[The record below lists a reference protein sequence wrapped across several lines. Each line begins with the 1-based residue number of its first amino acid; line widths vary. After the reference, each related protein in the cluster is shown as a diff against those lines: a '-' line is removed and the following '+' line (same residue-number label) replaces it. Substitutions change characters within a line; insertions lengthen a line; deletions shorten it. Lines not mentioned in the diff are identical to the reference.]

1 MRHPEGVL
9 MDMSEFRP
17 AGADARWCELVGQL
31 GSEAAAPLT
40 AALERVSQLTATG
53 RIDRPSL
60 RALRDELERAR
71 RVAMLGQQL
80 ARFATGVRQNPER
93 LNLAQ
98 LLRQA
103 VAQRR
108 RETEARGV
116 QFRQVLTAA
125 DVVVD
130 ASLLFALLNAVLDWS
145 LAHARSSIE
154 FRLDHRSSPAHAR
167 LACRFSHRPPDAA
180 GLIDAASLDS
190 LPWRLAQQIAWA
202 MGVAIERHDD
212 ASQTAL
218 VLEFP
223 STVGEG
229 FDAVTAVE
237 YDPAAAVASAVA
249 KTVAGSQVLVLSARA
264 EIRARV
270 RDAVRH
276 MGLMIDFVASVE
288 EARDF
293 CREGLPHALVY
304 ESSLAGDRFEAL
316 HAELLRDAP
325 TLAFIELG
333 EEGDAF
339 AVSGFG
345 GAEVA
350 HVGREA
356 IATGLPSA
364 LVFELSRSL

>member
-1 MRHPEGVL
+1 

-17 AGADARWCELVGQL
+17 GGADERWCDLVGQL

-40 AALERVSQLTATG
+40 AALERVNQLTATG

-80 ARFATGVRQNPER
+80 ARFAAGVRQNPER

-103 VAQRR
+103 VAQRG
-108 RETEARGV
+108 RETEARGI
-116 QFRQVLTAA
+116 QFRQVLKAA

-130 ASLLFALLNAVLDWS
+130 PSLLFALLNAVLDWS
-145 LAHARSSIE
+145 FAHARSPIE
-154 FRLDHRSSPAHAR
+154 FRLDHRSWPAHAR
-167 LACRFSHRPPDAA
+167 LACRFSHRPPDEVGGGAA
-180 GLIDAASLDS
+180 ALDS

-237 YDPAAAVASAVA
+237 YDPDAVASAVA
-249 KTVAGSQVLVLSARA
+249 RPLAGSQVLVLAARA

-270 RDAVRH
+270 REAVRH
-276 MGLMIDFVASVE
+276 MDLMVDFVTSVE

-316 HAELLRDAP
+316 HAELLHDAP

-345 GAEVA
+345 GSEVA

-364 LVFELSRSL
+364 LVFELSRNL

>member
-1 MRHPEGVL
+1 MHHREGVQ

-17 AGADARWCELVGQL
+17 AGADERWCDLVGQL
-31 GSEAAAPLT
+31 GREAAAPLT
-40 AALERVSQLTATG
+40 AALERVNELTATG

-60 RALRDELERAR
+60 RALRAELERAR
-71 RVAMLGQQL
+71 HVAMLGQQL
-80 ARFATGVRQNPER
+80 ARFAVGVRQNPER

-103 VAQRR
+103 IAQRG
-108 RETEARGV
+108 RETEPRGV
-116 QFRQVLTAA
+116 QFRQVSKAE

-145 LAHARSSIE
+145 LEHARSPIE
-154 FRLDHRSSPAHAR
+154 FRLDPHSSAARAR
-167 LACRFSHRPPDAA
+167 LACRFAYRPADVAA
-180 GLIDAASLDS
+180 LDS

-212 ASQTAL
+212 AGQTAL
-218 VLEFP
+218 VLDFP
-223 STVGEG
+223 AITADED
-229 FDAVTAVE
+229 FAAVTAVE
-237 YDPAAAVASAVA
+237 YDPTTLQ
-249 KTVAGSQVLVLSARA
+249 TVGRPLAGSQVLVLAARA
-264 EIRARV
+264 EIRGRV
-270 RDAVRH
+270 REAVRH

-293 CREGLPHALVY
+293 CRDGLPHALVY
-304 ESSLAGDRFEAL
+304 ESSLAGDRFKVL
-316 HAELLRDAP
+316 RAELLRDAP
-325 TLAFIELG
+325 ALAFIELG
-333 EEGDAF
+333 EEGNGF
-339 AVSGFG
+339 AMSGFG
-345 GAEVA
+345 GAQVA

>member
-1 MRHPEGVL
+1 MRHLEGVQ

-17 AGADARWCELVGQL
+17 AGADERWCELVGQL

-40 AALERVSQLTATG
+40 AALERVNQLTATG

-71 RVAMLGQQL
+71 GVAMLGQQL
-80 ARFATGVRQNPER
+80 ARFAVGVRQNPER

-98 LLRQA
+98 MLRQA
-103 VAQRR
+103 LAQRG
-108 RETEARGV
+108 RETEARGI

-125 DVVVD
+125 DVMVD

-145 LAHARSSIE
+145 LAHARSPIE
-154 FRLDHRSSPAHAR
+154 FRLDEHSWPARAR
-167 LACRFSHRPPDAA
+167 LACRFSHRPADEAGPADAA
-180 GLIDAASLDS
+180 ALDS
-190 LPWRLAQQIAWA
+190 LPWRLTQQIAWA
-202 MGVAIERHDD
+202 MGVAIQRHDD
-212 ASQTAL
+212 ACQTAL
-218 VLEFP
+218 MLEFP
-223 STVGEG
+223 ITAGEG

-237 YDPAAAVASAVA
+237 YDPSALS
-249 KTVAGSQVLVLSARA
+249 TVGRPLAGSHVLVLAART
-264 EIRARV
+264 ETRTRV
-270 RDAVRH
+270 REAVRH

-293 CREGLPHALVY
+293 CRDGPPHALVY
-304 ESSLAGDRFEAL
+304 ESSLAGDRFKAL
-316 HAELLRDAP
+316 YAELLRDAP
-325 TLAFIELG
+325 ALAFIELG
-333 EEGDAF
+333 EEGDGF
-339 AVSGFG
+339 AMSGFG

-364 LVFELSRSL
+364 LVFELSRS

>member
-1 MRHPEGVL
+1 MRQPEGVQ
-9 MDMSEFRP
+9 MDMSEIRP
-17 AGADARWCELVGQL
+17 AGADKRWCDLVGQL

-40 AALERVSQLTATG
+40 AALERVTELTVTG

-60 RALRDELERAR
+60 RALREELERAR

-80 ARFATGVRQNPER
+80 ARFAAGVRQNPER

-103 VAQRR
+103 VAQRGS
-108 RETEARGV
+108 EIEARGI
-116 QFRQVLTAA
+116 QFRQVLKTA
-125 DVVVD
+125 DVVLD

-145 LAHARSSIE
+145 LEHARSAIE
-154 FRLDHRSSPAHAR
+154 FRLDHRTWPAHAQ
-167 LACRFSHRPPDAA
+167 LTCRFSHRPADESGPAA
-180 GLIDAASLDS
+180 VAALDS
-190 LPWRLAQQIAWA
+190 LAWRLVQQIAWA
-202 MGVAIERHDD
+202 MEVAIERHDD
-212 ASQTAL
+212 ANQTAL
-218 VLEFP
+218 MLEFP

-237 YDPAAAVASAVA
+237 YDPAALASAV
-249 KTVAGSQVLVLSARA
+249 TRPVAGSQVLVLAARA
-264 EIRARV
+264 EVRARV

-276 MGLMIDFVASVE
+276 MGLMVDFVASVE

-293 CREGLPHALVY
+293 CLGGLPHAMVY
-304 ESSLAGDRFEAL
+304 ESSLAGDRFEVL

-325 TLAFIELG
+325 ALAFIELG

-356 IATGLPSA
+356 IATGLPAA